1 MRDAHQVAKLRDHTL
16 DAVKSFYLAT
26 RGGAEALG
34 LADTIG
40 SLTPGQEADFTV
52 LDPQATPL
60 LADRTTQAD
69 TIEDLLFALTILGD
83 DRAVRATY
91 TAGKLAYD
99 RDAETPFMAD

>member
-1 MRDAHQVAKLRDHTL
+1 MRDAHQVAKLREYAL

-40 SLTPGQEADFTV
+40 SLAPGQEADFTV
-52 LDPQATPL
+52 LDPRATPL
-60 LADRTTQAD
+60 LADRTAQAES
-69 TIEDLLFALTILGD
+69 IEDLLFALTVLGD

-91 TAGKLAYD
+91 TAGRLAYD
-99 RDAETPFMAD
+99 RNAT